1 MKRII
6 VFVFFVM
13 LGYFAKAQNGL
24 YEIKVVSKQYA
35 TVRGFLK
42 KVSPEGIGVE
52 DHKGKYVIFRPAE
65 IERLKI
71 RKRGLTIGEG
81 TLNGGAAGLLA
92 GAAIWS
98 LDDNGSAFEEMAAI
112 TGVLGA
118 SGAVIGTIVGV
129 VADIKN
135 TKMVLKIAS
144 DEDKFKSVYKKLEPY
159 VNTSYVEHVN

>member
-1 MKRII
+1 MKC
-6 VFVFFVM
+6 FFALLFLVM
-13 LGYFAKAQNGL
+13 LGYFAKAQNGV

-52 DHKGKYVIFRPAE
+52 DYKGKYVIFRPAE

-81 TLNGGAAGLLA
+81 TLKGGGAGLLI

-98 LDDNGSAFEEMAAI
+98 LDENGSAFEEMAVI
-112 TGVLGA
+112 TGSLGA
-118 SGAVIGTIVGV
+118 SGAVIGTVAGV
-129 VADIKN
+129 VADIRN
-135 TKMVLKIAS
+135 TKMVLKIES
-144 DEDKFKSVYKKLEPY
+144 DQEKFKNAYKKLEPY